1 MSTFRKAPF
10 FAQTTGLAI
19 PAWENKTKLIIVFL
33 FYLFK
38 NKLDFSYQGQPEARV
53 DAYLFL
59 NMFGSILR
67 DGLCTR
73 IFLKGSWFD
82 LWQFS

>member
-10 FAQTTGLAI
+10 FSQTTGLEI
-19 PAWENKTKLIIVFL
+19 PAWENKTKLIFVFL
-33 FYLFK
+33 FYLLK
-38 NKLDFSYQGQPEARV
+38 NKLDFPYQEQPEAQV

-67 DGLCTR
+67 DGLGTR
-73 IFLKGSWFD
+73 IF
-82 LWQFS
+82 